1 MFILISWGVFCL
13 PKSHLAECFWSSSQ
27 KIQSTREFIIKQIIN
42 AWKLDVLGLLFLSFP
57 YLWKKGLKRY
67 CFCSI
72 IFALFRTRCES
83 PGDRTWPFDY
93 KSTPEVMMG
102 VLTTDDPWLSL
113 WLLKCFVTCNIKIK
127 QAKDV
132 YPGTCPTWQNCGH
145 GGQLLLK
152 LQVFIVS

>member
-1 MFILISWGVFCL
+1 MYLFSLFMEEG
-13 PKSHLAECFWSSSQ
+13 
-27 KIQSTREFIIKQIIN
+27 IKWI
-42 AWKLDVLGLLFLSFP
+42 LFLQMST
-57 YLWKKGLKRY
+57 
-67 CFCSI
+67 
-72 IFALFRTRCES
+72 IFTLFRTRCES

-102 VLTTDDPWLSL
+102 VLTTDNPWASL

-132 YPGTCPTWQNCGH
+132 YPETCPTWQNCGH

-152 LQVFIVS
+152 LHVFIVSQHSGYENVLALGIYFLPLHRMTQMLLIFSTQSK